1 MSRRGQTKRPRG
13 RPSRRKREPRF
24 LNSQNLVRPRG
35 VHTAQPPSP
44 RPAAEVAPGRQ
55 HAEAPRLGA
64 APRRGQSRA
73 AFAQIPPPEAA
84 LQPQVAQRARPTSA
98 TERDPRRPSRDAPR
112 LTCDLAAHPS
122 PRPASLPAPAEL
134 EALGR
139 PRAVPLGAAPP
150 RAPRGPQ
157 RAPSIRLSS
166 PRRGLAGGSLRPRPG
181 GDSSVSGP
189 SANMAGWRRAGAGG
203 GGAGRG
209 GAARREEREGGG
221 ATGPRFLPQRHFV
234 AARPANKGERQGCG
248 GRRRA
253 GAGGSA
259 VGRPGQRAAAR
270 GRPM

>member
-1 MSRRGQTKRPRG
+1 MVSRWTVSWASGSVIRGKWRDVF
-13 RPSRRKREPRF
+13 S
-24 LNSQNLVRPRG
+24 
-35 VHTAQPPSP
+35 
-44 RPAAEVAPGRQ
+44 GRQ

-181 GDSSVSGP
+181 GDSSDS
-189 SANMAGWRRAGAGG
+189 R
-203 GGAGRG
+203 
-209 GAARREEREGGG
+209 
-221 ATGPRFLPQRHFV
+221 
-234 AARPANKGERQGCG
+234 
-248 GRRRA
+248 
-253 GAGGSA
+253 
-259 VGRPGQRAAAR
+259 
-270 GRPM
+270 